1 MIGMLGLLI
10 RESVNIYGGGGGGGV
25 ETASYTTG
33 GGGALKGELTKRFT
47 RILLKM
53 IKLAENIC
61 HGTLNLAHET
71 TQRRD

>member
-1 MIGMLGLLI
+1 MLGLLI
-10 RESVNIYGGGGGGGV
+10 RESVNIYGGGGGV
-25 ETASYTTG
+25 ETVSYTTG
-33 GGGALKGELTKRFT
+33 GGGALKGELTKRFA

-71 TQRRD
+71 TRRRD